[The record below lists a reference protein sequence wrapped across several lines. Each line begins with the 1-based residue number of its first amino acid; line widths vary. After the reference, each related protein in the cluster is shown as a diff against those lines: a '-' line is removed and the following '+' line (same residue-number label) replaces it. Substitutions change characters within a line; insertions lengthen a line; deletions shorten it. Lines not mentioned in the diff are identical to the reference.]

1 MKWAHSRRRRTRAT
15 LPPPLP
21 PLIFGV
27 LLCVCVFML
36 CSIWR
41 AGCCKLSPY
50 FISANESIPFKTP
63 FKIYTYNPFIHP
75 STDSFSSSS
84 LFLLLFVLSFLNLSL
99 LFLFFLPALI
109 LPALGYRSFLIFS
122 GKSLVVCDVTRTC
135 QAYLLTPPGS
145 LHNLHD
151 AVAVHFTANKS
162 LVAALPP
169 VVIKRSISLV
179 HGSNAYFH

>member
-1 MKWAHSRRRRTRAT
+1 
-15 LPPPLP
+15 
-21 PLIFGV
+21 
-27 LLCVCVFML
+27 ML

-75 STDSFSSSS
+75 SIHR
-84 LFLLLFVLSFLNLSL
+84 LLFFFFPPFFPSVLSFLNLSL